1 MKTLNL
7 EELKEFVAAAQEL
20 ERIAD
25 KLMPFLELVKV
36 LGNGFVPTPT
46 DRFIGRGEVRKIL
59 YIGWKTINHLIKE
72 GKLTPLYIAGSC
84 EMKFRLS
91 EVLKIPQKKGAD
103 DVK

>member
-25 KLMPFLELVKV
+25 KLMPFLELVKE

-46 DRFIGRGEVRKIL
+46 DRYIRRGEVRKIL
-59 YIGWKTINHLIKE
+59 HIGWQTINHLIKA
-72 GKLTPLYIAGSC
+72 GYLQPFYIAGSC

-91 EVLKIPQKKGAD
+91 DVLKVPKTRC
-103 DVK
+103 